1 MCRIALLR
9 CAVALSAAL
18 ASLAHAESPGR
29 YPLAQDLPAFEAPDS
44 PSASAESDLTEAS
57 GDLALGDALALA
69 LLRNPELAIDSY
81 EQRARE
87 AAALQARVRP
97 NPTLSL
103 ELEDFAGTGAF
114 RGARQAQTT
123 LLLGQLVE
131 LGGKRAARVTLAR
144 AEVDIAAWDYEL
156 RRIDVLSRT
165 SDAFIELLAAQERLK
180 LADDALALAREVE
193 RVAGLRRRA
202 GMASPAEEI
211 RAGVAA
217 DVAGVEREH
226 TQHELATAR
235 QALAAM
241 WAGEASFARALGDLA
256 QLPKPPK
263 RAELASRLEASP
275 GVARWQAEL
284 ARREAARS
292 AGAQPALA
300 RPRAHGRP
308 AASGR
313 CGRRRRSSSAYRCRC
328 RSSIAKPARSRNP
341 SSASRSSR
349 RRQRAERVRIAT
361 ALNAAQL
368 GADRLDRG
376 GEAAA
381 RARAARHRAR
391 RRGDAARLRGR
402 AASRRSK
409 CSRRNARKSRRAS
422 NTCARSS
429 KRITTRARSN
439 ASPASHWRFSRE
451 AVDSKVI
458 GPVSSPGPVG
468 VRSAR
473 LLGRRSR
480 RRAR

>member
-9 CAVALSAAL
+9 CAVALTAAL
-18 ASLAHAESPGR
+18 ASLAHAEPPDR
-29 YPLAQDLPAFEAPDS
+29 YPLARDLPAFEAPDS
-44 PSASAESDLTEAS
+44 PSAPAEPDLSEVS

-69 LLRNPELAIDSY
+69 LLRNPELAVDSH

-103 ELEDFAGTGAF
+103 ELEDFAGSGSF
-114 RGARQAQTT
+114 RAARQAQTT

-131 LGGKRAARVTLAR
+131 LGGKRAARVALAR
-144 AEVDIAAWDYEL
+144 ADVDVAAWDYEL

-217 DVAGVEREH
+217 DVAGALREH

-241 WAGEASFARALGDLA
+241 WAGEASFARALGDLS
-256 QLPKPPK
+256 QLPKPLL
-263 RAELASRLEASP
+263 RAELARRLDASP

-284 ARREAARS
+284 ARREATRGVVRS
-292 AGAQPALA
+292 ERTPDLALMAGPRHFAGANDVALVVGVSVPLPLFDRKVGA
-300 RPRAHGRP
+300 IAESEQR
-308 AASGR
+308 
-313 CGRRRRSSSAYRCRC
+313 
-328 RSSIAKPARSRNP
+328 IAKLA
-341 SSASRSSR
+341 AE
-349 RRQRAERVRIAT
+349 QRAERVRIAT

-368 GADRLDRG
+368 ALIASIE
-376 GEAAA
+376 EAKLL
-381 RARAARHRAR
+381 RERVLPGFERAARVMQRGYEEGRFAQVEVLETQRAR
-391 RRGDAARLRGR
+391 VEAREQSLR
-402 AASRRSK
+402 ALVEAHH
-409 CSRRNARKSRRAS
+409 NAREIERL
-422 NTCARSS
+422 T
-429 KRITTRARSN
+429 
-439 ASPASHWRFSRE
+439 
-451 AVDSKVI
+451 
-458 GPVSSPGPVG
+458 G
-468 VRSAR
+468 VA
-473 LLGRRSR
+473 LEVQP
-480 RRAR
+480 

>member
-18 ASLAHAESPGR
+18 ASLAHADPPER

-44 PSASAESDLTEAS
+44 PSTPPATEPADPS

-69 LLRNPELAIDSY
+69 LLRNPELAVDSY

-123 LLLGQLVE
+123 LQLGQLVE
-131 LGGKRAARVTLAR
+131 LGGKRAARMTLAR
-144 AEVDIAAWDYEL
+144 AEVDVAAWDYEL

-180 LADDALALAREVE
+180 LADDALALARKVE

-241 WAGEASFARALGDLA
+241 WAGEASFVRALGDLA
-256 QLPKPPK
+256 QLPKPPR
-263 RAELASRLEASP
+263 RADLAARLDASP

-284 ARREAARS
+284 ARREAARGVVRS
-292 AGAQPALA
+292 GRTPDLALTAGPRHLAGADDVALVVGVSVPLPLFDRKA
-300 RPRAHGRP
+300 GAIAESEQR
-308 AASGR
+308 
-313 CGRRRRSSSAYRCRC
+313 
-328 RSSIAKPARSRNP
+328 IAKLA
-341 SSASRSSR
+341 AER
-349 RRQRAERVRIAT
+349 RVERVRIAT

-368 GADRLDRG
+368 ALIASIEEAKLLRERVLPGIERAAQVMQRG
-376 GEAAA
+376 YEEGRFAQIEVLETE
-381 RARAARHRAR
+381 RARALAREQTLRA
-391 RRGDAARLRGR
+391 LV
-402 AASRRSK
+402 
-409 CSRRNARKSRRAS
+409 
-422 NTCARSS
+422 
-429 KRITTRARSN
+429 
-439 ASPASHWRFSRE
+439 E
-451 AVDSKVI
+451 AHH
-458 GPVSSPGPVG
+458 
-468 VRSAR
+468 SAR
-473 LLGRRSR
+473 EIERLTGVALEVQP
-480 RRAR
+480 

>member
-1 MCRIALLR
+1 MCRIASSR

-18 ASLAHAESPGR
+18 ASFAHAEPPER
-29 YPLAQDLPAFEAPDS
+29 YPLARDLPAFEAPDS
-44 PSASAESDLTEAS
+44 PSASADSSFSEPS

-69 LLRNPELAIDSY
+69 LLRNPELAVDSY

-103 ELEDFAGTGAF
+103 ELEDFAGSGSF
-114 RGARQAQTT
+114 RGVRQAQTT

-144 AEVDIAAWDYEL
+144 AQVDVAAWDYEL

-165 SDAFIELLAAQERLK
+165 SDAFIELLAAQQRLE
-180 LADDALALAREVE
+180 LADDALALARAVE

-217 DVAGVEREH
+217 DIAGVEREH

-241 WAGEASFARALGDLA
+241 WAGEASFARALGDLE
-256 QLPKPPK
+256 QLPKPPR
-263 RAELASRLEASP
+263 RAELANRLDASP

-292 AGAQPALA
+292 VVRSERTPDLAVRAGPRHLAGADDVALVVGVSVPLPLFDRKA
-300 RPRAHGRP
+300 GAIAESEQR
-308 AASGR
+308 
-313 CGRRRRSSSAYRCRC
+313 
-328 RSSIAKPARSRNP
+328 IAKLA
-341 SSASRSSR
+341 AE
-349 RRQRAERVRIAT
+349 QRAERVRVAT

-368 GADRLDRG
+368 ALIASLEEAKLLRERVLPGIERAAQVMQRG
-376 GEAAA
+376 YEEGRFAQIEVLETE
-381 RARAARHRAR
+381 RARALAREQTLRALVE
-391 RRGDAARLRGR
+391 AHH
-402 AASRRSK
+402 
-409 CSRRNARKSRRAS
+409 NAREIERL
-422 NTCARSS
+422 T
-429 KRITTRARSN
+429 
-439 ASPASHWRFSRE
+439 
-451 AVDSKVI
+451 
-458 GPVSSPGPVG
+458 G
-468 VRSAR
+468 VA
-473 LLGRRSR
+473 LEVLP
-480 RRAR
+480 